1 MSDTGKDI
9 VMIDMITIAGT
20 IGYRHSPKRCG
31 CKAEEDRFYAEFGNS
46 SLIGF
51 AGWLTSLDL
60 NLGRRRKAAAQSRG
74 SCGCAVQATFLA
86 AR

>member
-1 MSDTGKDI
+1 
-9 VMIDMITIAGT
+9 MIDMITIAGT

-46 SLIGF
+46 SLVGF
-51 AGWLTSLDL
+51 AAWLTSFDL
-60 NLGRRRKAAAQSRG
+60 NLGKRRKAATHSRG

-86 AR
+86 PR